1 MYLGKINS
9 TRCLMHKKETIIETF
24 WKIYFK
30 KLNKNSKYNNYLP
43 DVEGK
48 LLSGGLLSVM
58 GRLCGGGPWPGL
70 STAS

>member
-1 MYLGKINS
+1 MKSDSLNIFKYVYLNYIL
-9 TRCLMHKKETIIETF
+9 TWLVKERFIDIQ
-24 WKIYFK
+24 
-30 KLNKNSKYNNYLP
+30 LLGP
-43 DVEGK
+43 VAEGK